1 LLWTVI
7 VVNCYCYE
15 RLLSWIVIAMNGY
28 CCELLLLWT
37 VIVMNCYCYERLLL
51 WIVIA
56 MNGYCRELLLLRTV
70 IVVNCYCYKRLL
82 LWAVAV
88 VVNGYCY
95 EWLLLFTWLLLWT
108 ITAVELCQINDSLQE
123 AIVILLYKAK
133 LIIISLK
140 INLFSQWY
148 SWKIAELEINNNHLL
163 TIKQQQTNKH
173 KATYILTW
181 TGHYQQKCQHNSFIA
196 NVHCYPCMK

>member
-1 LLWTVI
+1 MDGYCCEWLLLWTVI
-7 VVNCYCYE
+7 VLGGYCCEWLLFWTVVVVNDDCYE

-28 CCELLLLWT
+28 CHELLLLWT
-37 VIVMNCYCYERLLL
+37 VIVLAGCCCE
-51 WIVIA
+51 W
-56 MNGYCRELLLLRTV
+56 
-70 IVVNCYCYKRLL
+70 LL

-88 VVNGYCY
+88 VVNDYCY

-108 ITAVELCQINDSLQE
+108 ITAVELCQINDSLQKT
-123 AIVILLYKAK
+123 IVLLLYKAK

-140 INLFSQWY
+140 INLFSPWY

-163 TIKQQQTNKH
+163 TIKQQQTIKH
-173 KATYILTW
+173 KATYILTG
-181 TGHYQQKCQHNSFIA
+181 TGHYQQKCQQNSFIA